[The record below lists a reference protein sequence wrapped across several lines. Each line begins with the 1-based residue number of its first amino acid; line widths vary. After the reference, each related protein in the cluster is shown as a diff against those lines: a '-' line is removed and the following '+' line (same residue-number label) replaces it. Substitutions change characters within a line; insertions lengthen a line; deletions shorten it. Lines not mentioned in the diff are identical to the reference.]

1 MNFDLT
7 EVQRSWREKAQ
18 SLAREL
24 AEDAPAT
31 DVVMGAARAGLLDP
45 QADLVAA
52 ALAVEALASESA
64 AAGMALALHTA
75 ALLALVHLR
84 QGRVAPRPDQAA
96 LAERTAP
103 AVRSG
108 AHAGDDRVT
117 SLVRGETV
125 SALSLSTED
134 VPSIDG
140 GTLTGRASWVGPM
153 TGRGVAIV
161 GARQGDEIIA
171 CAVSLDAKGVHIE
184 PVETSGLRGFV
195 SGYVMFTGA
204 PYVAAGAPTH
214 IMALARTLIA
224 ATALGIGGRALRE
237 SLAVAHRDRG
247 AGGEQTVQGLL
258 ADTATELDAARLL
271 TWKAAAR
278 TVTVSLA
285 EASMAKLAA
294 ASAAQAAVVRATQ
307 VVGVDSFRRGHVIE
321 RLTQDVRAIELF
333 AGRTEALREAVADEE
348 LPHVSGQRAAGSR
361 Q

>member
-1 MNFDLT
+1 MDFDLSD
-7 EVQRSWREKAQ
+7 VQRSWREKAQ

-24 AEDAPAT
+24 AEDAPAA
-31 DVVMGAARAGLLDP
+31 DVVMGAARVGLLDP

-75 ALLALVHLR
+75 ALRALVHLR
-84 QGRVAPRPDQAA
+84 QGP
-96 LAERTAP
+96 
-103 AVRSG
+103 G
-108 AHAGDDRVT
+108 AHAGDDRVR

-161 GARQGDEIIA
+161 GARQGDEITA
-171 CAVSLDAKGVHIE
+171 CAVSLDATGVHIE

-204 PYVAAGAPTH
+204 QYVAAGVPTR

-278 TVTVSLA
+278 AETVSLA

-307 VVGVDSFRRGHVIE
+307 VMGVDSFRRGHVIE

-348 LPHVSGQRAAGSR
+348 LPRVLS
-361 Q
+361 